1 MGFNNAGVM
10 VPLGAFLMVII
21 LVAIKGVR
29 TMREKELQAHQE
41 LRAREMEHERRL
53 KELEIE
59 KAKLEIEKARMGKTA
74 DSGQH

>member
-1 MGFNNAGVM
+1 MGFDNPGVM

>member
-1 MGFNNAGVM
+1 
-10 VPLGAFLMVII
+10 AFLMVII

-59 KAKLEIEKARMGKTA
+59 KAKLEIEKTRMGKTA
-74 DSGQH
+74 DTGQH